1 MDGVDDEVRE
11 DLLDLARVDHRVE
24 VRRMG
29 EVNER
34 DALVLRRL
42 LEERDRAVDELAEH
56 RVLARGPAAAPELE
70 KMRDDLG
77 HPRALAEDRLRV
89 ILEALGRRGGKDHQL
104 RAAHDHVERIAE
116 LVRDPGRE
124 RADHVQPLGVPEL
137 RDGERA
143 LALLG
148 GDEVPETI
156 EQHGDEQEDREAPSL
171 VPKHHRGVQ
180 SLLVRDDRDEHP
192 GCERGDRE
200 GIPDAPTAEPGAE
213 RHGEHVEKRE
223 ADIDARGPVP
233 RRRRHEERGA
243 DYDSVLADDSLRL
256 PGSDDR
262 SGSARSQLHLD
273 SVCAC
278 DRRDDAGGC
287 FFATARRSV
296 SPAGRRCAR
305 GAPGKR
311 VRSGRWPCR
320 A

>member
-1 MDGVDDEVRE
+1 MPW
-11 DLLDLARVDHRVE
+11 
-24 VRRMG
+24 RRI
-29 EVNER
+29 
-34 DALVLRRL
+34 AF
-42 LEERDRAVDELAEH
+42 
-56 RVLARGPAAAPELE
+56 
-70 KMRDDLG
+70 
-77 HPRALAEDRLRV
+77 RV

-213 RHGEHVEKRE
+213 RHGEHVGKRE

-273 SVCAC
+273 SVRMRPE
-278 DRRDDAGGC
+278 RRRRWLLFRDGSSLRQSRRE
-287 FFATARRSV
+287 TMRPRSARK
-296 SPAGRRCAR
+296 AR
-305 GAPGKR
+305 TFGALALSR
-311 VRSGRWPCR
+311 VKS